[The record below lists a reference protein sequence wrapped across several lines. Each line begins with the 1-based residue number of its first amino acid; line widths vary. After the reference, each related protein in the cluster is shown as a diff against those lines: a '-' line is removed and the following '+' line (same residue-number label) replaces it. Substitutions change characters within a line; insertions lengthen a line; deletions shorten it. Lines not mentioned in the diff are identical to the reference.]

1 MRALCLLVLMAAAG
15 LAAEVKVAPEVKVGV
30 GRLAKIEAVASDPK
44 QIRWV
49 NVHPDLDVIESET
62 GRWAIVS
69 SPKAGRYKLAAYSDA
84 GGPPSYVV
92 VTVEGPTPPPV
103 PPTPVDPPAPP
114 DEPLAA
120 AVRVAYAKESS
131 PLKAGQ
137 LAFLAAVFA
146 AAAPLVDASA
156 TNADL
161 FARLKAA
168 IHAPGV
174 GLPDGALPLV
184 MAAATAPLTAALG
197 TSPTA
202 ALDAAKAKAALAQ
215 IAVALKAPL
224 TRKAG
229 E

>member
-1 MRALCLLVLMAAAG
+1 VFA
-15 LAAEVKVAPEVKVGV
+15 
-30 GRLAKIEAVASDPK
+30 
-44 QIRWV
+44 
-49 NVHPDLDVIESET
+49 
-62 GRWAIVS
+62 
-69 SPKAGRYKLAAYSDA
+69 
-84 GGPPSYVV
+84 
-92 VTVEGPTPPPV
+92 
-103 PPTPVDPPAPP
+103 
-114 DEPLAA
+114 
-120 AVRVAYAKESS
+120 
-131 PLKAGQ
+131 
-137 LAFLAAVFA
+137 LAAVA
-146 AAAPLVDASA
+146 GAAPAVASA

-202 ALDAAKAKAALAQ
+202 ALDVAKAKAALAQ